1 MQSLPAEC
9 IPALGTEGERYR
21 RKQCSLQLP
30 LYDFSL
36 DACHKMS
43 DLEMKRYGKLTTRR
57 KENSFGVG
65 TLKLRGTD
73 DAMVG
78 VYTH

>member
-1 MQSLPAEC
+1 MQSLPSEC
-9 IPALGTEGERYR
+9 IPALGSEGERYR
-21 RKQCSLQLP
+21 RKQCSQQLP

-43 DLEMKRYGKLTTRR
+43 DLEIKRHAKFTSRR

-65 TLKLRGTD
+65 TLKLHGTD
-73 DAMVG
+73 KNMVG
-78 VYTH
+78 HIDI